1 MPSFDIV
8 SKINLHELDNA
19 MNQARREV
27 QARFD
32 FKGSRTSIEHREE
45 ENQIIMTSET
55 ETRVKAVLDILQSK
69 LVKRG
74 VSLKALQIGEIK
86 DAAGGMF
93 RLTIALQQ
101 GIPTEK
107 AREIV
112 KRIKRTKKK
121 IQAAIQGD
129 QVRVSGKSIDDLQSI
144 IQMMKADDLGIHMQ
158 FVNMRAN

>member
-8 SKINLHELDNA
+8 SQINLHELDNA

-27 QARFD
+27 QTRFD
-32 FKGSRTSIEHREE
+32 FKGTRTTIEHREK
-45 ENQIIMTSET
+45 ENQIVLTSET
-55 ETRVKAVLDILQSK
+55 ESRVKAVLDILQSK

-74 VSLKALQIGEIK
+74 VSLKAIQAGEIES
-86 DAAGGMF
+86 AAGGMF
-93 RLTIALQQ
+93 RQVLSLQQ

-112 KRIKRTKKK
+112 KRIKGTKKK
-121 IQAAIQGD
+121 VQAAIQGD

-158 FVNMRAN
+158 FVNMRSN